1 MPSFR
6 PLLLPKAAS
15 RPARGPWSG
24 PLKKLTGCI
33 VAVLAL
39 TSFAEAHAQT
49 GKASYYGGRGR
60 TASGGH
66 VGHMTAAH
74 RTLPFGTLVRV
85 TNLSNQRTATVT
97 VNDRGPFVRG
107 RIIDVSTGAAGVLGM
122 RGSGVAPVR
131 IEVVSRGTRV
141 ADASAQTAPAASNG
155 GWNLLDAFTS
165 GATQTP

>member
-1 MPSFR
+1 M
-6 PLLLPKAAS
+6 
-15 RPARGPWSG
+15 
-24 PLKKLTGCI
+24 KKFVVCT

-74 RTLPFGTLVRV
+74 RTLPFGTQVRV
-85 TNLSNQRTATVT
+85 TNLANQRSAVVT

-122 RGSGVAPVR
+122 RSSGVVPVR
-131 IEVVSRGTRV
+131 IEVVSRGMRV
-141 ADASAQTAPAASNG
+141 ADASAQTAPTSNG

-165 GATQTP
+165 GATQTQ